1 MTSYAMISS
10 TTNEPHQRGA
20 QESEENNMNEIIKA
34 LEAKGYMVCN
44 QFNGF
49 FGTFPDTYE
58 LYDRNGNIVA
68 DNLTEQDLIK
78 TCTTL

>member
-10 TTNEPHQRGA
+10 TTNEPHQSGA
-20 QESEENNMNEIIKA
+20 HESEVHNMNEIIKA

-49 FGTFPDTYE
+49 FGTLPDTYE

>member
-1 MTSYAMISS
+1 
-10 TTNEPHQRGA
+10 
-20 QESEENNMNEIIKA
+20 MNELIKA

-49 FGTFPDTYE
+49 FGTLPDTYE

-78 TCTTL
+78 TCSTL